1 MSLTD
6 KQRELIALIKDTVT
20 KADDATALENKEW
33 YPEWVYKEKVEIG
46 DIRRYNDKLY
56 KVHNHA
62 GDNLYPPTEVAS
74 VWKEISL
81 EEWPEWKMPGGQYDA
96 YPKGAKVTYNGK
108 KWISQI
114 PYNTRVPGTDE
125 RWWKEYVEE

>member
-6 KQRELIALIKDTVT
+6 KQRELIALIKVTVT
-20 KADDATALENKEW
+20 KADDATALEDKDW

-62 GDNLYPPTEVAS
+62 GDNLYPPDQVPA
-74 VWKEISL
+74 VWNEISL
-81 EEWPEWKMPGGQYDA
+81 EEWPEWKQPAGAHDSYS
-96 YPKGAKVTYNGK
+96 KGSKVTHNGK
-108 KWISQI
+108 KWTSDVDN
-114 PYNTRVPGTDE
+114 NTWEPGVYGWTE
-125 RWWKEYVEE
+125 FVEK